1 MGLLCTTLIR
11 SNVPLTRCA
20 PFSPC
25 FQATVADAKAYLTTA
40 SSDNAGLMDKSAA
53 VSIKA
58 EDRFLPRN
66 ADGEILPEKPTL
78 GEVMT
83 VKSE

>member
-1 MGLLCTTLIR
+1 
-11 SNVPLTRCA
+11 
-20 PFSPC
+20 
-25 FQATVADAKAYLTTA
+25 
-40 SSDNAGLMDKSAA
+40 MDKSAA